1 MLDEIEERRLRP
13 VQVVENED
21 ERPFASERLEQPPDG
36 KKGVLTREGC
46 LLDEPDRRRNGV
58 EHPPAFEVTVEQACE
73 LVIRRERL
81 EDLDERE
88 VGDSFAV
95 RQAASPQNDR
105 VLVLGE
111 KLVNESRLADPSR
124 PEQREQVARLV
135 SYCTGVGLP
144 QLRQLVVS
152 TDERRIEAA
161 GERGCIR
168 SNSKEAICEYGV
180 GLSFCLDRL
189 DRLEFERAFGEV
201 VSARPD
207 EDLSRLRGLLEP
219 RGDVDGVTRR
229 KRATLARHDLAGVD
243 AHPDPQLG
251 PEVALKVF
259 IQAAELLAQLVRG
272 PGCPQ
277 RIVLVDDGD
286 SEDGHDRITDELLH
300 GATVAFQHVAR
311 EREVPLHHSAELL
324 RVESLAQCGRAGHV
338 AEEDRYGLADLA
350 WRRSFHQLRATGTTE
365 PEPRWVLG
373 TTTRTNRHTS
383 ERNWQDGFACRADP
397 DR

>member
-46 LLDEPDRRRNGV
+46 LVNEPNRGRNGV
-58 EHPPAFEVTVEQACE
+58 EHPSAFDVTVEQASE
-73 LVIRRERL
+73 LLIRCERL

-105 VLVLGE
+105 VLVLCE

-135 SYCTGVGLP
+135 SYGTGVGLP
-144 QLRQLVVS
+144 QLRQVVVS

-168 SNSKEAICEYGV
+168 SNSKEAIREYGV

-189 DRLEFERAFGEV
+189 DRLEFERSFGEV

-286 SEDGHDRITDELLH
+286 SENGHDRITDELLH
-300 GATVAFQHVAR
+300 GATVALQHVAG
-311 EREVPLHHSAELL
+311 EREVTLHHAAERL
-324 RVESLAQCGRAGHV
+324 RVEALAQCGRAGDV
-338 AEEDRYGLADLA
+338 AEEDRHRLADLA
-350 WRRSFHQLRATGTTE
+350 RRGRFYQGCAAGTAEAE
-365 PEPRWVLG
+365 PSRVLG
-373 TTTRTNRHTS
+373 
-383 ERNWQDGFACRADP
+383 AAARADGHP
-397 DR
+397 ASVTGRTGSLQGRPGR